1 LAIKSIYGTT
11 AKVIMFYELRIA
23 LRTIRKEGF
32 GPLFEKLRVYFGD
45 RASAADFLRA
55 PRPEPTPEAIMK
67 FLWEAGNGVI
77 APGQSKWELAQL
89 LNWIKQRP
97 APASV
102 LEIGTARG
110 GTLFCWCALAAP
122 DATIISLDLPGGIH
136 GGGYPPWKLDLYR
149 RFAGDKQK
157 IHLLRGDSHNQ
168 AMLEEVKKILPP
180 GGLDF
185 LFIDGDHTLAGVRSD
200 YEMYS
205 PLVKP
210 GGAIIFHDIAVHR
223 PEFDCHVDE
232 LWNQIKQGRK
242 YWEFVEEPPQGMY
255 GIGVILAEAR

>member
-1 LAIKSIYGTT
+1 
-11 AKVIMFYELRIA
+11 
-23 LRTIRKEGF
+23 
-32 GPLFEKLRVYFGD
+32 
-45 RASAADFLRA
+45 
-55 PRPEPTPEAIMK
+55 MK

-136 GGGYPPWKLDLYR
+136 GGGYPPWKLNLYR

-185 LFIDGDHTLAGVRSD
+185 LFIDGDHTLPGVRSD

>member
-1 LAIKSIYGTT
+1 
-11 AKVIMFYELRIA
+11 
-23 LRTIRKEGF
+23 
-32 GPLFEKLRVYFGD
+32 
-45 RASAADFLRA
+45 
-55 PRPEPTPEAIMK
+55 
-67 FLWEAGNGVI
+67 
-77 APGQSKWELAQL
+77 
-89 LNWIKQRP
+89 
-97 APASV
+97 
-102 LEIGTARG
+102 
-110 GTLFCWCALAAP
+110 
-122 DATIISLDLPGGIH
+122 
-136 GGGYPPWKLDLYR
+136 
-149 RFAGDKQK
+149 
-157 IHLLRGDSHNQ
+157 
-168 AMLEEVKKILPP
+168 MLEEVKKILPP